1 MVNMERK
8 YYTGLIILVL
18 ILIVVFGIKMTTRI
32 EYTNVNESGEV
43 EVDRVYL
50 NDTNE
55 TIYENINKKDKNNN
69 ESVASINQETT
80 KLKKINNKLYDTN
93 ETEVNI
99 KKKIKDETFYK

>member
-1 MVNMERK
+1 MVYMERK
-8 YYTGLIILVL
+8 YYTGLIILIL
-18 ILIVVFGIKMTTRI
+18 ILIVVFGIKMTARI

-69 ESVASINQETT
+69 ESVASIKQETT
-80 KLKKINNKLYDTN
+80 KLKKINNKLYDTD

-99 KKKIKDETFYK
+99 KKKIKDELSYK